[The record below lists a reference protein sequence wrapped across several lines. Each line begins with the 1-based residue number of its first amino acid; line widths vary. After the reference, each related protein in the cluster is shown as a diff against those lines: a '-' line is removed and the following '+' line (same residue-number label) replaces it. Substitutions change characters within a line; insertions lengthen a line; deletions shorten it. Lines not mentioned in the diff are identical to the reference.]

1 MISLKNKLLKKL
13 IIILILLS
21 SLVFLFFNEN
31 GIIKYLKTKS
41 ELKYLDQEL
50 RKTSEKVKALEK
62 EIDSLKTSKAKI
74 ERVARE
80 KFHMM
85 KKNEKVFKIEEK

>member
-1 MISLKNKLLKKL
+1 MILAGSLA
-13 IIILILLS
+13 
-21 SLVFLFFNEN
+21 FLFFNEN
-31 GIIKYLKTKS
+31 GILKYLKTKS
-41 ELKYLDQEL
+41 ELKRLDLEL
-50 RKTSEKVKALEK
+50 QRTAEKVKALEK

-74 ERVARE
+74 EKVARE

>member
-1 MISLKNKLLKKL
+1 MISFNNKLLKKL
-13 IIILILLS
+13 IIILILLGS
-21 SLVFLFFNEN
+21 MAFLFFNEN
-31 GIIKYLKTKS
+31 GILKYLKTKN
-41 ELKYLDQEL
+41 ELKRLDQEL
-50 RKTSEKVKALEK
+50 RKAVEQVRTLEK
-62 EIDSLKTSKAKI
+62 EIDSLKTSKEKI

>member
-1 MISLKNKLLKKL
+1 MISLNNKLLKKL

-21 SLVFLFFNEN
+21 SLAFLFFNEN
-31 GIIKYLKTKS
+31 GILKYLKTKS

-50 RKTSEKVKALEK
+50 RKTTEKVKTLEK
-62 EIDSLKTSKAKI
+62 EIDSLKTSKVKI
-74 ERVARE
+74 ERVSRE

>member
-1 MISLKNKLLKKL
+1 MISLNNKLLKKIII
-13 IIILILLS
+13 IIILLG
-21 SLVFLFFNEN
+21 SLAFLFFNEN
-31 GIIKYLKTKS
+31 GILKYLKTKN
-41 ELKYLDQEL
+41 ELKHLDQEL
-50 RKTSEKVKALEK
+50 RKAVEKVNALEK
-62 EIDSLKTSKAKI
+62 EIDSLKTSKKKI

>member
-1 MISLKNKLLKKL
+1 MA
-13 IIILILLS
+13 
-21 SLVFLFFNEN
+21 FLFFNEN
-31 GIIKYLKTKS
+31 GILKYLKTKN
-41 ELKYLDQEL
+41 ELKRLDQEL
-50 RKTSEKVKALEK
+50 RKAVEQVRTLEK
-62 EIDSLKTSKAKI
+62 EIDSLKTSKEKI

>member
-1 MISLKNKLLKKL
+1 MISLNNKLLKKL

-21 SLVFLFFNEN
+21 SLAFLFFNEN
-31 GIIKYLKTKS
+31 GILKYLKTKS
-41 ELKYLDQEL
+41 ELKHLDQEL

-62 EIDSLKTSKAKI
+62 EIDSLKTSKIKI
-74 ERVARE
+74 EKVARE

-85 KKNEKVFKIEEK
+85 KKNEKAFKIEEK

>member
-1 MISLKNKLLKKL
+1 MISLNNKLLKKL

-21 SLVFLFFNEN
+21 SLAFLFFNEN
-31 GIIKYLKTKS
+31 GILKYLKTKR
-41 ELKYLDQEL
+41 ELRYLDQEL

-62 EIDSLKTSKAKI
+62 EIDSLKTSKVKI
-74 ERVARE
+74 EKVARE

>member
-1 MISLKNKLLKKL
+1 MISLNNKLLKKL

-21 SLVFLFFNEN
+21 SLAFLFFNEN
-31 GIIKYLKTKS
+31 GILKYLKTKS

-62 EIDSLKTSKAKI
+62 EIDSLKTSKVKI
-74 ERVARE
+74 ERVSRE

>member
-1 MISLKNKLLKKL
+1 MISLNNKLLKKL
-13 IIILILLS
+13 IIILILLG
-21 SLVFLFFNEN
+21 SLAFLFFNEN
-31 GIIKYLKTKS
+31 GILKYLKTKS
-41 ELKYLDQEL
+41 ELKHLDQEL
-50 RKTSEKVKALEK
+50 KKAVEQVKALER
-62 EIDSLKTSKAKI
+62 EIDSLKTSKEKI

>member
-1 MISLKNKLLKKL
+1 MISLNNKLLKK
-13 IIILILLS
+13 IIVILILLG
-21 SLVFLFFNEN
+21 SLAFLFFNEN
-31 GIIKYLKTKS
+31 GILKYLKTKS
-41 ELKYLDQEL
+41 ELKHLDQEL
-50 RKTSEKVKALEK
+50 RKAVEKVNALEK
-62 EIDSLKTSKAKI
+62 EIDSLKTSKEKI

>member
-1 MISLKNKLLKKL
+1 MISLNNKLLKKL

-21 SLVFLFFNEN
+21 SLAFLFFNEN
-31 GIIKYLKTKS
+31 GILKYLKTKS
-41 ELKYLDQEL
+41 ELKHLDQEL
-50 RKTSEKVKALEK
+50 RKAVEKVKALEK
-62 EIDSLKTSKAKI
+62 EIDSLKTSKEKI

>member
-1 MISLKNKLLKKL
+1 MISLNNKLLKKL
-13 IIILILLS
+13 IIILILLG
-21 SLVFLFFNEN
+21 SLAFLFFNEN
-31 GIIKYLKTKS
+31 GILKYLKTKS
-41 ELKYLDQEL
+41 ELKHLDQEL
-50 RKTSEKVKALEK
+50 RKAVEKVNALEK
-62 EIDSLKTSKAKI
+62 EIDSLKTSKEKI